1 MKPLTSEEIE
11 SKLKKLDN
19 WEFEDDQIK
28 KDFSFDNFKEALAFM
43 VKVGFEAEDL
53 GHHPNWSNVYN
64 SVSIQLNTHDAD
76 NKVTGKD
83 IKLAKAIDKT
93 YKKN

>member
-1 MKPLTSEEIE
+1 MKPLTTEEVE
-11 SKLKKLDN
+11 SQLKELDN
-19 WEFEDDQIK
+19 WNFEDDQIK

-64 SVSIQLNTHDAD
+64 SVSIKLNTHDAD
-76 NKVTGKD
+76 NKVTKKD
-83 IKLAKAIDKT
+83 IQLAKAIDKI
-93 YKKN
+93 YKNN

>member
-1 MKPLTSEEIE
+1 MKPLTPNEVE
-11 SKLKKLDN
+11 SQLKELNN
-19 WEFEDDQIK
+19 WSYENDRIK
-28 KDFSFDNFKEALAFM
+28 KEFSFDNFKEAMAFM
-43 VKVGFEAEDL
+43 IKVGFEAEDL

-76 NKVTGKD
+76 NKVTNKD
-83 IKLAKAIDKT
+83 FQLAKAIDKI

>member
-11 SKLKKLDN
+11 LKLKELDN

-76 NKVTGKD
+76 NKVTEKD

>member
-1 MKPLTSEEIE
+1 MKPLTSEEVK
-11 SKLKKLDN
+11 SQLKELDN
-19 WEFEDDQIK
+19 WTFEDDQIK
-28 KDFSFDNFKEALAFM
+28 KDFIFDNFKEALAFM

-76 NKVTGKD
+76 NKVTKKD
-83 IKLAKAIDKT
+83 IQLAKAIDKT
-93 YKKN
+93 YKQN